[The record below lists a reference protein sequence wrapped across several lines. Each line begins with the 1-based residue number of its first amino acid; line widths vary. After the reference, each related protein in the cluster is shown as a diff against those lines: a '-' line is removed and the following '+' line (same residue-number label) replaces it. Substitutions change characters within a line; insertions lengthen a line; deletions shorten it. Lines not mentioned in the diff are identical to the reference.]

1 MTLDEIYAHEAVEH
15 GLACFFLEGE
25 MFSVNIRLVREI
37 NPHLDI
43 TPVYTAP
50 SHVSGLVN
58 LRGQI
63 VTVIDLGERLGLG
76 KRTIDESSRL
86 VILKTNEELAGLD
99 NCDLETS
106 DDKVGLLIDR
116 IADVITPNQEDLEPP
131 PPNLGGV
138 GSEYLCGVCKIE
150 NRSIGILDTRSLL
163 MMDTVAES

>member
-1 MTLDEIYAHEAVEH
+1 VTLEEIYVREAVEH

-25 MFSVNIRLVREI
+25 MFGVNIRLVREI

-76 KRTIDESSRL
+76 KRTINESSRL
-86 VILKTNEELAGLD
+86 VILKTNEELAGLAD
-99 NCDLETS
+99 CTLETS
-106 DDKVGLLIDR
+106 DDKIGLLIDR
-116 IADVITPNQEDLEPP
+116 IADVITPSQDDLEPP

-138 GSEYLCGVCKIE
+138 GSEFLSGVCKIE
-150 NRSIGILDTRSLL
+150 SRSIGMLDTRSLL
-163 MMDTVAES
+163 TMATEAES